1 MRSNF
6 DYQTIFIIWRQFFG
20 WIASEY
26 LNLPIPSNVV
36 GFIILLAL
44 YFNIIK
50 IKQVEKVSDF
60 IIKYLALF
68 FVVPVGGIIVHFKL
82 IGSQLLQIIIPLLIS
97 LLIGLFVSAKVTEL
111 CIGFSEKR
119 RFHRKQEKIGGG
131 DK

>member
-1 MRSNF
+1 MIIKQF
-6 DYQTIFIIWRQFFG
+6 FIILATIFFG

-36 GFIILLAL
+36 GFIILFLAL

-68 FVVPVGGIIVHFKL
+68 FVVPVGGVIVHFKL